1 MKTLQSIGLLLA
13 LTISSITTV
22 IAKPDREMF
31 RMDYEIEIGNVTLKG
46 IESVTVESSV
56 DALVDTCTITL
67 PGMIRNKAYQIEDKI
82 KRGDKV
88 AVKLGYD
95 GNLSTEFVGYLRA
108 IYPNTPMKLEFEDAI
123 FLTRKDIKDKTFA
136 KTNVV
141 EILQYVVDELN
152 KQLSPN
158 QQFKVVTDMKGLQFD
173 KFTILRANGFQVLD
187 KLKQET
193 GLAIYAK
200 ENELHCHLK
209 YTEKTGSVTYD
220 FTRNLEE
227 SSDLQYVKKEDTKV
241 LVKVIGRTKK
251 GANIEVE
258 VGEKGGDV
266 RTFQRPTISDKASL
280 ETIAKEELKH
290 LSYDGYKGSVKGWL
304 LPICATG
311 YTAKVIDPDYKER
324 EGSYYVNAVKTEFSA
339 SGGRRTV
346 TLGVKVS

>member
-1 MKTLQSIGLLLA
+1 MRTLKTIGLLLA
-13 LTISSITTV
+13 LTIATV
-22 IAKPDREMF
+22 PTVTAKPASTMF
-31 RMDYEIEIGNVTLKG
+31 KMDYEIEIGNVSLKG
-46 IESVTVESSV
+46 IESVTIESSV
-56 DALVDTCTITL
+56 DSLVDRCTITV

-95 GNLSTEFVGYLRA
+95 GNLQTEFVGYLRA
-108 IYPNTPMKLEFEDAI
+108 VYPNNPMKLEFEDSI
-123 FLTRKDIKDKTFA
+123 FLTRRDIKDKTFV
-136 KTNVV
+136 KTNAVA
-141 EILQYVVDELN
+141 ILQYVVDELN
-152 KQLSPN
+152 KNLLVSQK
-158 QQFKVVTDMKGLQFD
+158 FKLVTDMKGLQFD

-200 ENELHCHLK
+200 GNELHCHLK
-209 YTEKTGSVTYD
+209 YTEKTGSVAYD
-220 FTRNLEE
+220 FTRNVEE
-227 SSDLQYVKKEDTKV
+227 SSDLQYVKKEDTKA

-280 ETIAKEELKH
+280 EIIAKEELKK
-290 LSYDGYKGSVKGWL
+290 LSFDGYRGSIKGWL

-311 YTAKVIDPDYKER
+311 YTAKVVDPDYPER
-324 EGSYYVNAVKTEFSA
+324 QGSYYVNAVKTEFSA
-339 SGGRRTV
+339 SGGRRTI
-346 TLGVKVS
+346 TLGVKV